1 MTTTGA
7 HRQATLVPPAGSCD
21 CHMHVFDPR
30 FPLPADRRDTAPDAT
45 ARAYLQ
51 LRGSLGLE
59 RVVVVQPNGYRFDNA
74 CTLDAMAAIGAGT
87 RGIAIVP
94 PAVADSELERL
105 HAAGIRG
112 VRYFLFPGGALGI
125 ETLPTMAARIAPL
138 GWNINLQLDGRELPL
153 HESLLSHL
161 PCKLVIDHN
170 GKFLE
175 PVAVDDPAFRVLLRF
190 LDRGN
195 CFVKLSAPYET
206 SRSGPP
212 HYSDV
217 GVLARAMVTA
227 YPDRCLW
234 ASNWPHTNALEVPS
248 TAALLDLLL
257 EWAPDDA
264 TRRKLLVTNPAVVY
278 GFAEDA
284 LAPD

>member
-1 MTTTGA
+1 MTATGA
-7 HRQATLVPPAGSCD
+7 HRHATLVLPAGSCD

-30 FPLPADRRDTAPDAT
+30 FPLPAIAGTLPPDAT
-45 ARAYLQ
+45 AGAYLQ
-51 LRGSLGLE
+51 LRRSLGLE
-59 RVVVVQPNGYRFDNA
+59 RAVVVQPNGYRFDNA
-74 CTLDAMAAIGAGT
+74 CTLDAMAAFGAGT

-94 PAVADSELERL
+94 AAVADSELERL

-125 ETLPTMAARIAPL
+125 DTLPTMAARIAPL

-153 HESLLSHL
+153 HESLLAHL
-161 PCKLVIDHN
+161 PCRLVIDHN

-175 PVAVDDPAFRVLLRF
+175 PVGIDHPAFRVLLRL
-190 LDRGN
+190 LDHGS

-212 HYSDV
+212 HYADV
-217 GVLARAMVTA
+217 GTLARTMVA
-227 YPDRCLW
+227 AHPDRCLW
-234 ASNWPHTNALEVPS
+234 ASNWPHTNARPAPP

-264 TRRKLLVTNPAVVY
+264 TRRKLLVTNPAVLY
-278 GFAEDA
+278 GFAENA
-284 LAPD
+284 LPTE

>member
-1 MTTTGA
+1 MTATGP
-7 HRQATLVPPAGSCD
+7 HRPATLVPPAGSCD

-30 FPLPADRRDTAPDAT
+30 FPLHDSAALPPHAT
-45 ARAYLQ
+45 ASAYLQ
-51 LRGSLGLE
+51 LRRTLGLE

-74 CTLDAMAAIGAGT
+74 CTLDAMAVFGAGT

-94 PAVADSELERL
+94 PTVSDSELERL
-105 HAAGIRG
+105 HVAGIRG

-125 ETLPTMAARIAPL
+125 DTLPTMAARIAPL
-138 GWNINLQLDGRELPL
+138 GWNINLQLDGRELPS
-153 HESLLSHL
+153 HESLLSRL

-175 PVAVDDPAFRVLLRF
+175 PVAVDHPAFLVLLRL

-212 HYSDV
+212 HYADV
-217 GVLARAMVTA
+217 GALARAMVTA

-234 ASNWPHTNALEVPS
+234 ASNWPHTNVREVPS

-257 EWAPDDA
+257 EWSPDDA
-264 TRRKLLVTNPAVVY
+264 ARRKVLVTNPAIVY

-284 LAPD
+284 IAPE